1 MFKTILKYLQLGLDL
16 LKAEPSDREAIQAL
30 QAQVTTLNAELAAA
44 RAGLPTEDD
53 KEAIDG
59 VLAQFAALEAHTSKP
74 PVTLEGVVPVAV
86 NEEEQL
92 PSTFIPGADPAYS
105 TVPVPNPE
113 DTPPTEPYPTPE
125 AVAPEVEAE
134 PVAETPTEEAPE
146 GSDGQ

>member
-44 RAGLPTEDD
+44 RASLPTEED
-53 KEAIDG
+53 KTAIDE
-59 VLAQFAALEAHTSKP
+59 VLAQFAALTAHPPKP

-86 NEEEQL
+86 EPE
-92 PSTFIPGADPAYS
+92 AD
-105 TVPVPNPE
+105 PE
-113 DTPPTEPYPTPE
+113 DTPPTEPYPE
-125 AVAPEVEAE
+125 SDGAVVSEVAAAPRGFEDIPAE
-134 PVAETPTEEAPE
+134 ETPVSEVPE